1 VQKEGRFS
9 ALERLS
15 SSCNTCSESSLL
27 VLGLTMT
34 VIVIVQVFCRY
45 ILNHS
50 LFWSEELAR
59 TLLVWLTFIGASVAY
74 YRCIH
79 PGIDI
84 FYRRFSRRIKR
95 YARIA
100 VHGTSLTFFLVM
112 VWYGSHFTYFVRLQT
127 TPALSLPKWVIFL
140 VIPVSGFILAL
151 HALAY
156 LSKEFTKD
164 RIKP

>member
-1 VQKEGRFS
+1 MQKEGRFS

-15 SSCNTCSESSLL
+15 SSCNKYSESSLL

-34 VIVIVQVFCRY
+34 VIVIVQVFYRY

-74 YRCIH
+74 HRCIH

-84 FYRRFSRRIKR
+84 FYRRFSRRMKR
-95 YARIA
+95 YARMG
-100 VHGTSLTFFLVM
+100 VHVASLAFFLLM
-112 VWYGSHFTYFVRLQT
+112 IWYGSQFAYFVRLQT
-127 TPALSLPKWVIFL
+127 TPALSRPKWVIFL
-140 VIPVSGFILAL
+140 VIPISGFILAL
-151 HALAY
+151 HALAS
-156 LSKEFTKD
+156 LSKEFT
-164 RIKP
+164 REGRKP